1 MIVPARGP
9 TYFGWDPIFQP
20 AGFELTYAEMDPAKK
35 NAISHRSKALH
46 ALCEHFQALEDGNTP
61 VKKAKTKT

>member
-1 MIVPARGP
+1 MIVSARGP

-20 AGFELTYAEMDPAKK
+20 IGFDKTYAELDPIEK

-46 ALCEHFQALEDGNTP
+46 ALCEYLQGTGGTP
-61 VKKAKTKT
+61 VKKAKTET